1 MRGGVYPTTFIAL
14 HAALAVTPGN
24 LGGRGGRDGASVAP
38 TRREPCR
45 YADGRASR
53 SSTAWSRN
61 TSPPPETMDGEV
73 AAEFEQ
79 QVHEMYDQMARI
91 AITPEWVRYYD
102 FGAGRMSRF
111 LQEMAER
118 NGS

>member
-1 MRGGVYPTTFIAL
+1 
-14 HAALAVTPGN
+14 
-24 LGGRGGRDGASVAP
+24 
-38 TRREPCR
+38 
-45 YADGRASR
+45 
-53 SSTAWSRN
+53 
-61 TSPPPETMDGEV
+61 MDGEV